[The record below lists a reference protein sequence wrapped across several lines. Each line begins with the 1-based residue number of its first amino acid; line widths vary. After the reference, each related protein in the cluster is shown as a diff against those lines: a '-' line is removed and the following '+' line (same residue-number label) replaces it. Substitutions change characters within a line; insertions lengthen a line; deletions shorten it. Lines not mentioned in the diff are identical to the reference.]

1 MNGATYFSTVN
12 LVTDTLTAEQVA
24 HIVANESQL
33 PGISTT
39 NNWQRTILPT
49 SLSSIIGTVTS
60 EQAGLPAEDAEY
72 YLSRATHQMTVWEL
86 PTSRNNMKKSCKVNV
101 RKTNQSRQKWKCRK
115 Y

>member
-1 MNGATYFSTVN
+1 MELLTSTVN

-72 YLSRATHQMTVWEL
+72 YLSRATHQMTAWEL
-86 PTSRNNMKKSCKVNV
+86 PILKNSMKKSCKVNER
-101 RKTNQSRQKWKCRK
+101 RKKLI
-115 Y
+115 

>member
-1 MNGATYFSTVN
+1 EDKKYDSDGNYLSESTIYSNAVDSIPAEALQYSEQDSKAIELFKQMNGATYFSTVN

-49 SLSSIIGTVTS
+49 SLSSIIGTV
-60 EQAGLPAEDAEY
+60 
-72 YLSRATHQMTVWEL
+72 
-86 PTSRNNMKKSCKVNV
+86 
-101 RKTNQSRQKWKCRK
+101 
-115 Y
+115 